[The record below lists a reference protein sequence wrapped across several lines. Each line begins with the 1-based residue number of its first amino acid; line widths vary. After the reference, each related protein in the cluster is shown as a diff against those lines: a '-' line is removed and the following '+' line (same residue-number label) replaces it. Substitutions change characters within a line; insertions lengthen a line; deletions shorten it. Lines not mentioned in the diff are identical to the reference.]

1 MRIDCH
7 KCIYYYVTWDPNFPH
22 GCQGMGFKS
31 RRYPIDEVR
40 CIMNG
45 KDCLLFSAKKKLI
58 LPKHQR
64 SARVSPA
71 SESSDGQV

>member
-1 MRIDCH
+1 MTVMRIDCH
-7 KCIYYYVTWDPNFPH
+7 KCIHYYVTWDPNFPH

-45 KDCLLFSAKKKLI
+45 KDCLLFSAKKND
-58 LPKHQR
+58 PSQT
-64 SARVSPA
+64 
-71 SESSDGQV
+71 SEISTYQPCI

>member
-1 MRIDCH
+1 MPIDCH
-7 KCIYYYVTWDPNFPH
+7 KCIHYYVTWDPNFPH

-45 KDCLLFSAKKKLI
+45 KDCLLFSAKRKLI
-58 LPKHQR
+58 LAKHQR
-64 SARVSPA
+64 TVPAGFA
-71 SESSDGQV
+71 SESPEKDI